1 MSAQQEFAHGPM
13 QKADVHHS
21 DVCQIAAKVTEK
33 ESDLAHG
40 MHLVVCKVQANMEYS
55 KPYTDVAPTEHS

>member
-21 DVCQIAAKVTEK
+21 DVYQIAAKVTEK

-55 KPYTDVAPTEHS
+55 KP